1 MPAVSHE
8 LHQTKGTFCVCP
20 NPRPVNMYY
29 AHDTVAEENER
40 LRQELKRVMTE
51 SKSLQHQVTQ
61 LKQAA
66 EREAAFRQ
74 VLESEHETLRRF
86 ICSSFGLPT
95 STGSTGYGGFNPT
108 EVPYTL
114 SLTRSWSDPTKQ
126 SSSTED
132 STGATRVL
140 TKSAEAI
147 LASRTPSVVRK
158 GERSVRLQEDWI
170 KEADTPMTT
179 VYGLGSEPWSRLL
192 ADWSQGDAKKHD
204 YLNQWLSY
212 HLDGKRDAKSPF
224 SNPRVELKSM
234 NSHMLAGFLQLVV
247 PVLQAS
253 RPDLNVDVY
262 TKDYVGHSL
271 RIVLEDKH
279 SRSPAIHDNNNYTAA
294 PSSTCFDTS
303 RGSLRCLAPIHEHLP
318 IR

>member
-95 STGSTGYGGFNPT
+95 STGSTG
-108 EVPYTL
+108 
-114 SLTRSWSDPTKQ
+114 
-126 SSSTED
+126 
-132 STGATRVL
+132 
-140 TKSAEAI
+140 
-147 LASRTPSVVRK
+147 
-158 GERSVRLQEDWI
+158 
-170 KEADTPMTT
+170 
-179 VYGLGSEPWSRLL
+179 
-192 ADWSQGDAKKHD
+192 
-204 YLNQWLSY
+204 
-212 HLDGKRDAKSPF
+212 
-224 SNPRVELKSM
+224 
-234 NSHMLAGFLQLVV
+234 
-247 PVLQAS
+247 
-253 RPDLNVDVY
+253 
-262 TKDYVGHSL
+262 
-271 RIVLEDKH
+271 
-279 SRSPAIHDNNNYTAA
+279 
-294 PSSTCFDTS
+294 
-303 RGSLRCLAPIHEHLP
+303 
-318 IR
+318 